1 MLCYSVSVR
10 LGGPYVNIIEADRQ
24 TDRLGRKTKSQ
35 YHWSRRKGEG
45 TEHPTLTCYRQKRCK
60 RKPKIQY
67 KYIYWET
74 NQRKKPKI
82 KMIQTGGGN
91 RIFNKKIYNRKQTKS
106 LKRRIRKK
114 TKIIKTDKQVGLYK
128 TIFISRL

>member
-10 LGGPYVNIIEADRQ
+10 LGGPYVNIIEANRQ
-24 TDRLGRKTKSQ
+24 TDWQIGEETKSQ

-67 KYIYWET
+67 KYIYRET

-91 RIFNKKIYNRKQTKS
+91 RIFNMIIKQKKYYRKQTKS
-106 LKRRIRKK
+106 LREELERK
-114 TKIIKTDKQVGLYK
+114 TKIIK